1 MAIPILS
8 LIVLIP
14 LLFAVLTIFTKNKE
28 QARASAM
35 FSSVLVL
42 ALTLFMYF
50 TFDSTTS
57 QMQFQELAQWVPSLG
72 INYQLGIDGISM
84 PLVLLNAIVI
94 PLLILF
100 SWNDD
105 KKQPNKFYALILATQ
120 GAVIGVFVALDF
132 FLFYVFWELTLV
144 PLFFMVSIWGGPA
157 KHKAA
162 IKFFIY
168 THVGSLVMLLG
179 IFALYFAAWKQTGT
193 PNMGI
198 EHLLSQ
204 FQFIGDGFSRDLIFL
219 ALLFGFLVKIPAF
232 PFHSWLPDA
241 YVEAPTA
248 GSVLF
253 VLLKIGGY
261 GLFRVMLPILPFTPS
276 MDLMITIMAVLGSVS
291 VLYGAFLALAQKDLK
306 RMVAY
311 SSVSH
316 MGYVTLGAAGV
327 VSLSV
332 SGAMFQQFSHGLI
345 MSIMFMACGV
355 INNATGT
362 RIINELGGL
371 ARKMPKLAVIM
382 MLAFMASLGLPGLT
396 GFIAEFLVLTFT
408 YINQPTYVVIAILA
422 IIITAAYHLWA
433 MQRAMFGVYNEKLG
447 ALKDISASQTFSMA
461 VLAILILYFGL
472 NPGPVLDMMITNSEK
487 LVSLMAV
494 AGV

>member
-1 MAIPILS
+1 
-8 LIVLIP
+8 
-14 LLFAVLTIFTKNKE
+14 
-28 QARASAM
+28 
-35 FSSVLVL
+35 
-42 ALTLFMYF
+42 MYLN
-50 TFDSTTS
+50 FDSNTA
-57 QMQFQELAQWVPSLG
+57 QMQFQEFAQWVPSLG

-94 PLLILF
+94 PFLILF
-100 SWNDD
+100 TWNDE
-105 KKQPNKFYALILATQ
+105 KNHSNRFYALLLATQ
-120 GAVIGVFVALDF
+120 GAVIGVFVSLDF

-179 IFALYFAAWKQTGT
+179 IFALYFTAWKQTGT
-193 PNMGI
+193 PNMNI

-204 FQFIGDGFSRDLIFL
+204 FQFISDGLSRNLIFL
-219 ALLFGFLVKIPAF
+219 ALLFGFLVKIPSF

-261 GLFRVMLPILPFTPS
+261 GLFRVSLPLLPFTPS
-276 MDLMITIMAVLGSVS
+276 MDLMVTVMAALGSVS
-291 VLYGAFLALAQKDLK
+291 ILYGAFLALAQRDLK

-311 SSVSH
+311 SSISH
-316 MGYVTLGAAGV
+316 MGYVTLGAAGL

-345 MSIMFMACGV
+345 MSIMFMSCGV
-355 INNATGT
+355 INRATGT
-362 RIINELGGL
+362 RIINDLGGL
-371 ARKMPKLAVIM
+371 AGKMPKLAVIM

-396 GFIAEFLVLTFT
+396 GFIAEFMVLTFT
-408 YINQPTYVVIAILA
+408 YINQPTYVIIAILA
-422 IIITAAYHLWA
+422 VIITAAYHLWA
-433 MQRAMFGVYNEKLG
+433 MQRTMFGVYNQKFG
-447 ALKDISASQTFSMA
+447 VLKDISASQTFSMA
-461 VLAILILYFGL
+461 IIALLILYFGL
-472 NPGPVLDMMITNSEK
+472 NPSPVLNMMITNSEK
-487 LVSLMAV
+487 LVSLLAV
-494 AGV
+494 TGV

>member
-14 LLFAVLTIFTKNKE
+14 LLFAVLTLLTKTKE
-28 QARASAM
+28 QARVFAL
-35 FSSVLVL
+35 FSSVVVL
-42 ALTLFMYF
+42 ALSMFTYF
-50 TFDSTTS
+50 NFDSTTS
-57 QMQFQELAQWVPSLG
+57 QMQFQEFAQWVPSLG

-100 SWNDD
+100 TWNDD
-105 KKQPNKFYALILATQ
+105 KKQPNRFYALILATQ
-120 GAVIGVFVALDF
+120 GAVIGVFLALDF

-144 PLFFMVSIWGGPA
+144 PLFFMVSIWGGPG
-157 KHKAA
+157 KHKAS

-179 IFALYFAAWKQTGT
+179 IFGLYFAAWKQTGT

-204 FQFIGDGFSRDLIFL
+204 FQFIASGVSRDLIFV

-261 GLFRVMLPILPFTPS
+261 GLFRVILPILPFTPS
-276 MDLMITIMAVLGSVS
+276 MNLMIAIMAALGAVS
-291 VLYGAFLALAQKDLK
+291 ILYGAFLALAQKDLK

-382 MLAFMASLGLPGLT
+382 MLAFMASLGLPWLT

-408 YINQPTYVVIAILA
+408 YINQPTYVIIAILA

-433 MQRAMFGVYNEKLG
+433 MQRTMFGVYNEKFG

-461 VLAILILYFGL
+461 VIAILILYFGL
-472 NPGPVLDMMITNSEK
+472 NPSPVLDMMITNSEK

-494 AGV
+494 VGV